1 MPVEHD
7 TSHQNGQEDTGGG
20 GSNVSTETPSQQPQQ
35 APEPIATT
43 IVNGTHP
50 KVPSTADDQGRQE
63 SPKDPKKVSGVREPM
78 LLVFQRDRK
87 VVWLRA
93 SNSEETRKIPRC
105 WSLRHSARRKTP
117 GVGSEIAGE
126 MLERERRSIAWH

>member
-50 KVPSTADDQGRQE
+50 KVPTTTADEQGRQE
-63 SPKDPKKVSGVREPM
+63 SPKDPKKVSLVREPT
-78 LLVFQRDRK
+78 LLVFQHDRK

-93 SNSEETRKIPRC
+93 SKSEETRKIPRC
-105 WSLRHSARRKTP
+105 WSLQLTARRKTP
-117 GVGSEIAGE
+117 SLGCEVAGE
-126 MLERERRSIAWH
+126 VFVRKSRGAS